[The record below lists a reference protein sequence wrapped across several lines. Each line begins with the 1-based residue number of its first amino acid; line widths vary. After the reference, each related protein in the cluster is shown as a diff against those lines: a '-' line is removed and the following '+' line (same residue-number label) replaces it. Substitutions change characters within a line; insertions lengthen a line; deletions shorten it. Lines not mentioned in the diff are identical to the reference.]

1 VNRKFEAFPVNNIA
15 TFKNK
20 MLSWVNR
27 FNIFCL
33 LDNHHYEL
41 PYHSQECI
49 LAAGTVSVLEYE
61 HNFFSSLASFCN
73 ENKDWIFGHFN
84 YDLKNEIENLES
96 NHTDNIGFTDAFLF
110 VPEIVIQLSED
121 KVLIGVIEGDAERI
135 YREINDQEISI
146 EKSPQVTFQPR
157 ISRYEYLGII
167 EQLKQHIRRGDCYE
181 INFCQEFYAEHVEV
195 NPLAIYNSL
204 SKISPNPF
212 AAFYRNED
220 KYLICSSPE
229 RYVKRTGNQIISQPI
244 KGTAPRDFFN
254 KESDINLKKELHNSA
269 KDKSENVMIVDLVR
283 NDLSRICKEG
293 SVTVE
298 NLYEVRTFPYVHQ
311 MISTIKGELESDVTF
326 ADVLQATFPMG
337 SMTGAPKKRVMEL
350 IEQYETTR
358 RGLYSGTIGYISP
371 DKNFDFNVVIRSL
384 MYNASNGY
392 LSYQVGGGIT
402 YSSNAEKEFE
412 ECLVKAEAIK
422 KAL

>member
-1 VNRKFEAFPVNNIA
+1 
-15 TFKNK
+15 
-20 MLSWVNR
+20 
-27 FNIFCL
+27 
-33 LDNHHYEL
+33 
-41 PYHSQECI
+41 
-49 LAAGTVSVLEYE
+49 
-61 HNFFSSLASFCN
+61 
-73 ENKDWIFGHFN
+73 
-84 YDLKNEIENLES
+84 
-96 NHTDNIGFTDAFLF
+96 
-110 VPEIVIQLSED
+110 
-121 KVLIGVIEGDAERI
+121 
-135 YREINDQEISI
+135 
-146 EKSPQVTFQPR
+146 
-157 ISRYEYLGII
+157 
-167 EQLKQHIRRGDCYE
+167 
-181 INFCQEFYAEHVEV
+181 
-195 NPLAIYNSL
+195 
-204 SKISPNPF
+204 
-212 AAFYRNED
+212 
-220 KYLICSSPE
+220 
-229 RYVKRTGNQIISQPI
+229 
-244 KGTAPRDFFN
+244 
-254 KESDINLKKELHNSA
+254 
-269 KDKSENVMIVDLVR
+269 MIVDLVR